1 MGQAGTFNS
10 RNRRMSKY
18 EPKRFFFVIAVILV
32 AGVSVL
38 FWRLG
43 VNVLYAVLGGMSVIA
58 FLFYGCD
65 KRQAV
70 RNRPRIPEIVLH
82 LLALLG
88 GSPGALLG
96 QLVFRHKTK
105 KLSFRIVFLAIV
117 LLQAGLGFCYWR
129 YWR

>member
-1 MGQAGTFNS
+1 
-10 RNRRMSKY
+10 MSKY

-32 AGVSVL
+32 AAVSGL
-38 FWRLG
+38 LWWLH
-43 VNVLYAVLGGMSVIA
+43 VNVLYAFLGGMSVIA
-58 FLFYGCD
+58 FLFYGYD

-70 RNRPRIPEIVLH
+70 RNRPRIPEVVLH

-88 GSPGALLG
+88 GTPGALLG

>member
-1 MGQAGTFNS
+1 MS
-10 RNRRMSKY
+10 RY
-18 EPKRFFFVIAVILV
+18 EPKRFFFVVAVILV

-58 FLFYGCD
+58 FLFYGYD
-65 KRQAV
+65 KRQAI

-88 GSPGALLG
+88 GSPGAFLG
-96 QLVFRHKTK
+96 QLAFRHKTK

-117 LLQAGLGFCYWR
+117 LLQAVLGFCYWR

>member
-1 MGQAGTFNS
+1 MS
-10 RNRRMSKY
+10 RY
-18 EPKRFFFVIAVILV
+18 DPKRFFFLIAVILI
-32 AGVSVL
+32 AAVSGL
-38 FWRLG
+38 LWWLG
-43 VNVLYAVLGGMSVIA
+43 VNVLYAILGGMSVIA
-58 FLFYGCD
+58 FLFYGYD

-70 RNRPRIPEIVLH
+70 RNRPRVPEVILH

-88 GSPGALLG
+88 GTPGALMG

-117 LLQAGLGFCYWR
+117 LLQAGLGFCYWH

>member
-1 MGQAGTFNS
+1 MS
-10 RNRRMSKY
+10 RY
-18 EPKRFFFVIAVILV
+18 DPKRFFFVIAVILV
-32 AGVSVL
+32 AGVSGL
-38 FWRLG
+38 LWRLG

-58 FLFYGCD
+58 FLFYGYD
-65 KRQAV
+65 KRQAI

-117 LLQAGLGFCYWR
+117 LLQAVLGFCYW
-129 YWR
+129 